1 MTNMKKI
8 NEEINS
14 FSKNDYKQYMSEYRL
29 RSEGEWI
36 KEYFESITSQ
46 YFRKYDH
53 FDSKLYNFSR
63 KCIIHL
69 KKFFKIL

>member
-1 MTNMKKI
+1 
-8 NEEINS
+8 
-14 FSKNDYKQYMSEYRL
+14 MSEYRL